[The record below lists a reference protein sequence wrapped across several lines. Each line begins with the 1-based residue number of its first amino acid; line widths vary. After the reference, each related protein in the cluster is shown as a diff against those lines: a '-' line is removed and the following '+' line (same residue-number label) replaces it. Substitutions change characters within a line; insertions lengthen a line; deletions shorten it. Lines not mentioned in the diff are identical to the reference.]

1 MKMRNML
8 AVLQKELIEIVRDR
22 RTMISMVVI
31 PLLAIPLMFRMMNFF
46 MRSNEKEASEQAMI
60 LAIPSE
66 SNVEDILP
74 ALKKGGFTTIVK
86 SDLRDAVQKKD
97 AAAGI
102 DETTASGV
110 KQINIYMDRTRQA
123 SDLAYDKLSTLFD
136 KAKTE
141 SIKVKL
147 KDAKL
152 PESILTPFKVERV
165 NVASEKKMSG
175 FMLGMILSYMMVLLM
190 FTGAMYPAIDMTA
203 GEKERRTMEALL
215 GSPASRL
222 DLVLGKVLAA
232 ATAAFLTAI
241 LTLASMAYSIRF
253 IPQPKESTI
262 SFKIAPDAH
271 MFALVLLVMLPTA
284 VMGAALMVGIALFA
298 KSYKEGQSYLMP
310 VILIVSFS
318 AVAGMLPGAELTP
331 TVAMIPI
338 FNSCQIVK
346 QIFLGEMSTP
356 MFALVVAVNMVYA
369 VIAFAIAAKFFKK
382 ETVLFRV

>member
-8 AVLQKELIEIVRDR
+8 AVLQKELLEIVRDR

-31 PLLAIPLMFRMMNFF
+31 PVLAVPVMFQMMNFF
-46 MRSNEKEASEQAMI
+46 MSSSEKEASVQAMT
-60 LAIPSE
+60 LAIPNE

-74 ALKKGGFTTIVK
+74 ALKKSGFTVLVK
-86 SDLRDAVQKKD
+86 PALRDAVQKKEV
-97 AAAGI
+97 AAAI
-102 DETTASGV
+102 DETEAGGV
-110 KQINIYMDRTRQA
+110 KQINVYMDRTRQA
-123 SDLAYDKLSTLFD
+123 SDLAYDKVRTLLD
-136 KAKTE
+136 KTKNE
-141 SIKVKL
+141 SIKAKL
-147 KDAKL
+147 RGSNL
-152 PESILTPFKVERV
+152 PESILTPFKVDRV

-175 FMLGMILSYMMVLLM
+175 FMFGMLLSYMMVLLM

-215 GSPASRL
+215 CSPASRL
-222 DLVLGKVLAA
+222 DLVMGKVLAA

-253 IPQPKESTI
+253 IPQPKDSPMA
-262 SFKIAPDAH
+262 FKVAPDAH

-318 AVAGMLPGAELTP
+318 AVAGMLPGAELSAK
-331 TVAMIPI
+331 VALVPI
-338 FNSCQIVK
+338 FNSCQVVK
-346 QIFLGEMSTP
+346 QIFLGEMSAG
-356 MFALVVAVNMVYA
+356 MFALVVAVNIVYA
-369 VIAFAIAAKFFKK
+369 AIAFIVAARFFKSEK
-382 ETVLFRV
+382 VLFRV

>member
-1 MKMRNML
+1 MRNML
-8 AVLQKELIEIVRDR
+8 AVLQKELLEIVRDR

-66 SNVEDILP
+66 GSVEDIHP
-74 ALKKGGFTTIVK
+74 ALAKAGFKTIVK
-86 SDLRDAVQKKD
+86 PDLRDAVQKKEV
-97 AAAGI
+97 AAGI
-102 DETTASGV
+102 DETEAAGV

-123 SDLAYDKLSTLFD
+123 SDLAYDKLTTLFD
-136 KAKTE
+136 KAKTA
-141 SIKVKL
+141 SIKIKL
-147 KDAKL
+147 KDANV

-253 IPQPKESTI
+253 IPQPKESPM
-262 SFKIAPDAH
+262 SFKVAPDAH

-284 VMGAALMVGIALFA
+284 IMGAALMVGIALFA

-318 AVAGMLPGAELTP
+318 AVAGMLPGAELSP

-346 QIFLGEMSTP
+346 QIFLGEMSTG
-356 MFALVVAVNMVYA
+356 MFALVVAVNIVYA
-369 VIAFAIAAKFFKK
+369 AIAFVVAANFFKSEK
-382 ETVLFRV
+382 VLFRV

>member
-8 AVLQKELIEIVRDR
+8 AVLQKELLEIVRDR

-66 SNVEDILP
+66 GSVEDILP
-74 ALKKGGFTTIVK
+74 ALAKAGFKTIVK
-86 SDLRDAVQKKD
+86 PDLRDAVQKKEV
-97 AAAGI
+97 AAGI
-102 DETTASGV
+102 DETEAGGV

-123 SDLAYDKLSTLFD
+123 SDLAYDKLTTLFD
-136 KAKTE
+136 KAKTA
-141 SIKVKL
+141 SIKIKL
-147 KDAKL
+147 KDANV

-253 IPQPKESTI
+253 IPQPKESPM
-262 SFKIAPDAH
+262 SFKVAPDAH

-284 VMGAALMVGIALFA
+284 IMGAALMVGIALFA

-318 AVAGMLPGAELTP
+318 AVAGMLPGAELSP

-346 QIFLGEMSTP
+346 QIFLGEMSTG
-356 MFALVVAVNMVYA
+356 MFALVVAVNIVYA
-369 VIAFAIAAKFFKK
+369 AIAFVVAANFFKSEK
-382 ETVLFRV
+382 VLFRV

>member
-31 PLLAIPLMFRMMNFF
+31 PLLAIPLMFRMMTFF
-46 MRSNEKEASEQAMI
+46 AQSNEKEASTQAMS
-60 LAIPSE
+60 LAVPSG
-66 SNVEDILP
+66 SGIDDIRP
-74 ALKKGGFTTIVK
+74 ALEKAGFQMIVK
-86 SDLRDAVQKKD
+86 SDLRDAVQKKE

-102 DETTASGV
+102 DETESGGV
-110 KQINIYMDRTRQA
+110 KQINVYMDRTRQA
-123 SDLAYDKLSTLFD
+123 SDLAYEKLSTLFD
-136 KAKTE
+136 KAKTA

-147 KDAKL
+147 KDANV

-215 GSPASRL
+215 CSPASRL
-222 DLVLGKVLAA
+222 DLVMGKVLAA

-253 IPQPKESTI
+253 IPVPKNSPM
-262 SFKIAPDAH
+262 SFKVAPDAH

-284 VMGAALMVGIALFA
+284 IMGAALMVGIALFA

-318 AVAGMLPGAELTP
+318 AVAGMLPGAEISP
-331 TVAMIPI
+331 TVALIPI

-356 MFALVVAVNMVYA
+356 MFALVVAVNIVYA
-369 VIAFAIAAKFFKK
+369 AIAFVLAASLFKK
-382 ETVLFRV
+382 EKVLFRV